1 MDDFIAKTLRGET
14 PARKTRQHGG
24 VTIEWL
30 DEGIL
35 QLTPAGEVRGALV
48 VSAGIH
54 GNETAPVEMLEQLLA
69 PLVRGERPLV
79 WRLLVVLGSPAALR
93 AGRRFVD
100 YDLNRLFGGRWQTAT
115 PGVETARAERLEQAL
130 ETFLRWAMKR
140 CAGIWICIPPFARRA
155 FRALAYCPRA
165 RRRGRR
171 IFSPGLARRA
181 TGAGISSRT
190 GRHLHALFLRALRS
204 TQLYAGTRE
213 GAAVR
218 PERSQPVRPNAAGAV
233 GAAGRLARACRY
245 GCAAPL

>member
-79 WRLLVVLGSPAALR
+79 VAMSGWCLGSP
-93 AGRRFVD
+93 
-100 YDLNRLFGGRWQTAT
+100 GGA
-115 PGVETARAERLEQAL
+115 
-130 ETFLRWAMKR
+130 
-140 CAGIWICIPPFARRA
+140 
-155 FRALAYCPRA
+155 
-165 RRRGRR
+165 
-171 IFSPGLARRA
+171 
-181 TGAGISSRT
+181 
-190 GRHLHALFLRALRS
+190 
-204 TQLYAGTRE
+204 
-213 GAAVR
+213 
-218 PERSQPVRPNAAGAV
+218 
-233 GAAGRLARACRY
+233 
-245 GCAAPL
+245 